1 MNPSKLSGEQ
11 KVYDPEKLPDTDSIV
26 LQIATI
32 RNRLKDREIKNLDQ
46 VERKIKLESEFTEFY
61 DKYPSLFSHVIN
73 NGDLK
78 RLAEMLCMIDKIKNN
93 TVTFRDG
100 EKLLGESLAGEYIYP
115 KVNKR

>member
-32 RNRLKDREIKNLDQ
+32 RNRLKDREIINLDQ
-46 VERKIKLESEFTEFY
+46 VDRKTKLESEFTEFY

>member
-1 MNPSKLSGEQ
+1 MNPPKLSDKQ
-11 KVYDPEKLPDTDSIV
+11 KVYDSAKLPDTDSLV

-32 RNRLKDREIKNLDQ
+32 RNRLKDKEIINLNQ
-46 VERKIKLESEFTEFY
+46 VDRKIKLESEFTEFY
-61 DKYPSLFSHVIN
+61 DKYPSLFSQVIN

-100 EKLLGESLAGEYIYP
+100 EKLLGESLASEYIYP
-115 KVNKR
+115 KVNKN